1 MPIYGYGRI
10 STPAQNIDRQIRN
23 IKAAYPEAVIVT
35 DTYTGTKDTRPGW
48 QRLMHTI
55 KPGDILIFDSVSRMS
70 RNAAEGFNAYEQL
83 YSAGITLVFLKEP
96 GIDTTVYQSALK
108 SAVPLTGTNVD
119 LILQG
124 VNAFLLEL
132 AKEQIRLAFDQAE
145 KEVSDLHQRTREG
158 METARLNGK
167 QIGQVKGRK
176 LHTKKSDPAK
186 EIIRKHSRAFGGSLS
201 DDDCRKLAGISRN
214 TYYKYKS
221 ELKGEITNE

>member
-1 MPIYGYGRI
+1 MLYGYGRI
-10 STPAQNIDRQIRN
+10 STPAQNIERQIRN

-48 QRLMHTI
+48 QRLTHTI
-55 KPGDILIFDSVSRMS
+55 KPGDIIIFDSVSRMS
-70 RNAAEGFNAYEQL
+70 RNAADGFKAYERL

-96 GIDTTVYQSALK
+96 GINTDTYQTALK
-108 SAVPLTGTNVD
+108 NAIPMTGTSVD

-132 AKEQIRLAFDQAE
+132 AKEQIRLAFEQSE

-201 DDDCRKLAGISRN
+201 DDDCRKLAGICRN
-214 TYYKYKS
+214 TYYKYKA
-221 ELKGEITNE
+221 EIRIEKRENL